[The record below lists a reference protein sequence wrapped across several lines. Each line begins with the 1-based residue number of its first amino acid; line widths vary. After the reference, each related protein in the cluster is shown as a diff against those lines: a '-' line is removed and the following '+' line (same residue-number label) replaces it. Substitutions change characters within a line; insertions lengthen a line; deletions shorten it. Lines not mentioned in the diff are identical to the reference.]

1 MSGKSLVAAAALV
14 VLTASIGWVETFR
27 AGNALSFAGA
37 GQLAVVPDTGLGTFG
52 SSWAV
57 ECWLNPADLE
67 SPQRIVGKWGSAAE
81 HREFVLEISGG
92 QLRGRA
98 AGSGG
103 EAEVS
108 VAAKSLVAGKWRHI
122 ALLLDDATGELRL
135 YINAQLR
142 AQRATAV
149 TLDRDG
155 EAPLVFGADIADQG
169 ASAFLKGELDEVR
182 IWDRALTEKELLDR
196 YDRQVRYGDAGLL
209 GYWRLDE
216 PQGAQELLDFSGHD
230 RHGFLGGNFDDTDGD
245 PARVTSTAP
254 IRSNAPDRPPN
265 QGGGGRKIAPL
276 DSDGDRLWDIFETN
290 DGDFR
295 GPWRTGTDPLN
306 ADTDGDGL
314 DDGDEVLGTLAG
326 LDLPRLGANPV
337 RKDIFL
343 EIDWTDDSSGG
354 MHSHRPRPE
363 SIDMIVEAFA
373 NAPVANPYALP
384 PGISLH
390 VDYGQGDPYIGGNF
404 LGLDL
409 QVTFDDEFNVYKA
422 ANFDPRRED
431 LFHYA
436 IFCHQF
442 NANRNSGI
450 AELPGDD
457 FIVAS
462 DTWYD
467 VSLRVAT
474 VCMHELGH
482 NLGLRH
488 GGNEERTYK
497 PNYNSVMN
505 YRYAF
510 PGTDTNCDA
519 IGDGGVNYSD
529 GSLAD
534 LDETFLDEGVGICG
548 DVPVDWNGD
557 GRFRRNF
564 SRNINCIARLSSV
577 CGDDGGVC
585 DDRLCTTL
593 RDFND
598 WAAIRLPIPPGD
610 APFSG
615 EITDC
620 RMQPE
625 D

>member
-1 MSGKSLVAAAALV
+1 MSGKSLVAATALV
-14 VLTASIGWVETFR
+14 VLTASIGWVESFR

-37 GQLAVVPDTGLGTFG
+37 GQFAVIPDTGIGLLGP
-52 SSWAV
+52 SWTV
-57 ECWLNPADLE
+57 ECWLNPVDLE
-67 SPQRIVGKWGSAAE
+67 SPQRLVGKWGSEVE
-81 HREFVLEISGG
+81 HREFFIEISGG
-92 QLRGRA
+92 RLRGRA
-98 AGSGG
+98 AGAGG

-108 VAAKSLVAGKWRHI
+108 VDAKSLVAGKWRHI
-122 ALLLDDATGELRL
+122 ALLLDGAAGELRL
-135 YINAQLR
+135 YINARLHARQ
-142 AQRATAV
+142 ATAV

-155 EAPLVFGADIADQG
+155 EAPLVFGADGSDSD
-169 ASAFLKGELDEVR
+169 ASAFLRGELDEVR
-182 IWDRALTEKELLDR
+182 LWDRALTEKELLDR
-196 YDRQVRYGDAGLL
+196 HNRQVRFGETGLL

-216 PQGAQELLDFSGHD
+216 APGAQELLDFSGHD
-230 RHGFLGGNFDDTDGD
+230 RHGFLGGDYDDTEGD

-254 IRSNAPDRPPN
+254 IRSNAPDRPPTDYVAN
-265 QGGGGRKIAPL
+265 WELATL
-276 DSDGDRLWDIFETN
+276 DADGDRLWDVFETN
-290 DGDFR
+290 DGEYRDR
-295 GPWRTGTDPLN
+295 WHTGTDPLN
-306 ADTDGDGL
+306 PDTDRDGL

-326 LDLPRLGANPV
+326 LDLPGLGANPV

-343 EIDWTDDSSGG
+343 EIDWTDDASGG
-354 MHSHRPRPE
+354 MHSHRPLPE

-373 NAPVANPYALP
+373 DAPVANPYGQP

-390 VDYGQGDPYIGGNF
+390 VDYGQGEPYTGGNF
-404 LGLDL
+404 LGIDL
-409 QVTFDDEFNVYKA
+409 QVTFDDEFNLYKA
-422 ANFDPRRED
+422 ANFDPRRKD

-462 DTWYD
+462 DTWYG
-467 VSLRVAT
+467 VPLRVAT

-488 GGNEERTYK
+488 GGSEERTYK

-505 YRYAF
+505 YRYTF

-519 IGDGGVNYSD
+519 IGDGGVDYSD
-529 GSLAD
+529 GSRPQ
-534 LDETFLDEGVGICG
+534 LDETFLDEEVGVCG

-620 RMQPE
+620 RMRPE